1 MGPGL
6 ASAQPR
12 KRDSKV
18 ERGGREMVGREEDW
32 GGMVT
37 SGASLLPLVDM
48 VLLARSPLQREN

>member
-6 ASAQPR
+6 ASAPPR
-12 KRDSKV
+12 NRDSKV

-37 SGASLLPLVDM
+37 SGASLLPFVDM
-48 VLLARSPLQREN
+48 VVVARSRLEG